1 LGAGRAL
8 LRYECAQRQAYALG
22 LRPVAEVE
30 EPIVRRDPPVRRNP
44 WLALALIAVATLV
57 AYMQLGSYA
66 FDRRPTHFDEW
77 RNVGLARRA
86 IASGTI
92 AHEPPVGSPDG
103 LARDIADRNRETAYV
118 ALLAGWI
125 LLTGDPVAETK
136 VLVLAFLLLYTLG
149 VYFLA
154 RAIGARPFA
163 ALAAAAFVGTLPS
176 NLLILGPAYAVPSSA
191 SLGFLALAL
200 VAHQRLSERPATSG
214 RWTLLAAGSILILA
228 LVYPFSLLV
237 FGLVVGVDLLVRP
250 GLHTRW
256 YATSLVLIGCILAV
270 AVVGLEWQGS
280 AGETARH
287 LSHLLI
293 VHKRWHLLKVF
304 TLPLANLFSFPLLAL
319 ATVGSIVCLRRRETL
334 WIAALLLAPLASWA
348 AYELIGASL
357 VVPYQRV
364 GAYLGFGACL
374 CGGVG
379 LDRVVRV
386 LQEWRAP
393 SWLPVGVA
401 VALVLLVFAL
411 PRVFAFPRPSRE
423 FTYLER
429 IHRPD
434 STTRE
439 VLAWI
444 GEHYRPPARVYTE
457 PKLSTF
463 VEALTG
469 LRAAPVSLDAHLS
482 ARSLPPFDCQAE
494 WEIVVGRIDC
504 AGYREVFRSA
514 WPRVFE
520 RRSEADAGD
529 AFQ

>member
-1 LGAGRAL
+1 MP
-8 LRYECAQRQAYALG
+8 LRRIAFLPSRSSV
-22 LRPVAEVE
+22 P
-30 EPIVRRDPPVRRNP
+30 RDPPVRRNP

-57 AYMQLGSYA
+57 AYLHLGGYA

-92 AHEPPVGSPDG
+92 AREPPIGSPDG
-103 LARDIADRNRETAYV
+103 LARDIADRNREAAYV
-118 ALLAGWI
+118 TLLAGWI

-136 VLVLAFLLLYTLG
+136 VLVLAFLSLYTLG
-149 VYFLA
+149 MYFLA
-154 RAIGARPFA
+154 RAIGVRPFA

-176 NLLILGPAYAVPSSA
+176 NLLVLGPAYAVPSSA

-200 VAHQRLSERPATSG
+200 VAHQRLSERATTGSG
-214 RWTLLAAGSILILA
+214 WTLLAAGSILIMA

-237 FGLVVGVDLLVRP
+237 FGLVVGVDVLIRP
-250 GLHTRW
+250 GLHARW
-256 YATSLVLIGCILAV
+256 YVTSLVLIGCILAV

-287 LSHLLI
+287 LNHLLI
-293 VHKRWHLLKVF
+293 VHKRWHLLKAF
-304 TLPLANLFSFPLLAL
+304 TLPLGNLFSYPLLAL
-319 ATVGSIVCLRRRETL
+319 SAVGSIVCLRRRETL

-348 AYELIGASL
+348 AYELLGASL
-357 VVPYQRV
+357 VVPYQRL

-374 CGGVG
+374 CGGIG
-379 LDRVVRV
+379 LDRIVRA
-386 LQEWRAP
+386 LQEWRV
-393 SWLPVGVA
+393 SRWLPAGVA
-401 VALVLLVFAL
+401 VALVLSVFAF
-411 PRVFAFPRPSRE
+411 PRVLAFPRPSRE

-439 VLAWI
+439 VFEWI
-444 GEHYRPPARVYTE
+444 GEHYHPPARVYTE
-457 PKLSTF
+457 PKLAMF

-469 LRAAPVSLDAHLS
+469 LRAAPVSLDAHLTTS
-482 ARSLPPFDCQAE
+482 RLPPFDCRAE

-504 AGYREVFRSA
+504 PGYREVFRSA
-514 WPRVFE
+514 WLRVFE
-520 RRSEADAGD
+520 RRSEADAAD
-529 AFQ
+529 ALQ